1 MRDCCDKE
9 HELVALRQS
18 HEDVLWTVL
27 GINLVM
33 FIAELIVGFVSHS
46 TAVLAD
52 GADMLGDSLVYA
64 FSLFVLRRSE
74 IWQAR
79 ASMLKGM
86 IMVAFGLLVLVQAGM
101 KFTSSA
107 LPSAEMM
114 GWMGA
119 IALFMNLICFG
130 LLWRHRSD
138 NLNMESTWVCSRN
151 DLIANSGVLLAAW
164 LTTLTLSKWPDLI
177 VGLLIAAVFLRSA
190 ISVVRR
196 ANAELGERTIVHQED
211 CCRSRETGQ
220 VEIESK

>member
-9 HELVALRQS
+9 NELIALRQS
-18 HEDVLWTVL
+18 HENVLWIVL

-33 FIAELIVGFVSHS
+33 FIAELIVGFASHS

-52 GADMLGDSLVYA
+52 GADMLGDSLVYS
-64 FSLFVLRRSE
+64 FSLFAIRRSE

-86 IMVAFGLLVLVQAGM
+86 IMLAFGLLVLVQAGM
-101 KFTSSA
+101 KFTGGV

-119 IALFMNLICFG
+119 TALVMNLICFG

-164 LTTLTLSKWPDLI
+164 LTSLTVSKWPDLI

-190 ISVVRR
+190 IAVVSR
-196 ANAELGERTIVHQED
+196 AKAELNKPTKKTQND
-211 CCRSRETGQ
+211 CCSSHQG
-220 VEIESK
+220 

>member
-1 MRDCCDKE
+1 M
-9 HELVALRQS
+9 
-18 HEDVLWTVL
+18 
-27 GINLVM
+27 
-33 FIAELIVGFVSHS
+33 
-46 TAVLAD
+46 LAD

-64 FSLFVLRRSE
+64 FSLFAIRRSE

-86 IMVAFGLLVLVQAGM
+86 IMLAFGLIVLVQAGM
-101 KFTSSA
+101 KFSGAS

-130 LLWRHRSD
+130 FLWRHRSD

-164 LTTLTLSKWPDLI
+164 LTTVTVSKWPDLI
-177 VGLLIAAVFLRSA
+177 VGVLIAAVFLRSA
-190 ISVVRR
+190 IGVVRR
-196 ANAELGERTIVHQED
+196 ANAELTKPAEEGLDNCCGSRDAVH
-211 CCRSRETGQ
+211 
-220 VEIESK
+220 VEIERK